1 MKIKENSVLAGDRG
15 PDDTGVTGEPL
26 LMVHLLWERV
36 TFKLRCHKATRSP
49 DPGTAY
55 VNPNSALT
63 GQSQASIPQS
73 KTLTL
78 EFLLMENPS
87 ATRRLLFFHDKI
99 ANEISMPQDYL
110 PPPLFLIRQTQAH
123 TSTHIQD
130 AIKAL
135 FPHIP
140 LAPPPPQEN
149 GRERHVKNPH
159 FRTINK

>member
-1 MKIKENSVLAGDRG
+1 MPSACLRSESGKRLKIKENSVLAGDRG

-36 TFKLRCHKATRSP
+36 TFKLRCHKVTRSP

-78 EFLLMENPS
+78 ESLLMENPS

-110 PPPLFLIRQTQAH
+110 PPPIISHQIDTGTHTQAH
-123 TSTHIQD
+123 TYRM
-130 AIKAL
+130 
-135 FPHIP
+135 P
-140 LAPPPPQEN
+140 
-149 GRERHVKNPH
+149 
-159 FRTINK
+159 